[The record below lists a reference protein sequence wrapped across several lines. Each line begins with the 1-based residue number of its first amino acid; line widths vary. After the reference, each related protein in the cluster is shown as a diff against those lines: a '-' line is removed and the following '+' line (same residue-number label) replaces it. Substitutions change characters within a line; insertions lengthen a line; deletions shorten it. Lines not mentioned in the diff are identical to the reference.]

1 MTACVWLL
9 IFAMAGVAFLAVEL
23 ARNTSRIDAVSLP
36 NDDDPIDADD
46 PRFGDEIGRA
56 W

>member
-1 MTACVWLL
+1 MTALVWLL
-9 IFAMAGVAFLAVEL
+9 IFTMVGVGSLAVAL

-46 PRFGDEIGRA
+46 PRFGDAAGA
-56 W
+56 PW